1 MEFFSLSV
9 HTTYQDLVQ
18 TLAQAS
24 TSELLGS
31 PQKKT
36 VGPASYWYMRQR
48 IGTKTVDRYVG
59 PDTQEVRARIEEA
72 KAKASTLRD
81 THKRTGLLCAQL
93 RAAGVPTLDR
103 GTGKVLSAMAK
114 VGTFRL
120 GGTLVGTHA
129 FRLYSA
135 ELGVRLDAL
144 LAATEDVDIAAFE
157 RLTMVIEERVGED
170 LERAFRDLGLEPM
183 PGLAHKQR
191 PTRWTMRG
199 GGTSVDFLVPKMRHD
214 AEVLKLE
221 ALGVYAQ
228 ALSFLNY
235 LIADPISAVAIYR
248 SGVLVQIPRPERYA
262 IHKLIVAQRREG
274 SAKAKAK
281 KDLDQAEALI
291 QVLAEDRPAEL
302 EEAFETAMAKGQK
315 WQRAIKRSL
324 RQRPEI
330 ARRLESL

>member
-1 MEFFSLSV
+1 MESFPLSV

-31 PQKKT
+31 PQKKS
-36 VGPASYWYMRQR
+36 VGPAAYWYMRQR
-48 IGTKTVDRYVG
+48 VGNRTVDRYVG
-59 PDTQEVRARIEEA
+59 PDTAEVRARMEEA
-72 KAKASTLRD
+72 KAEAGTTRARK
-81 THKRTGLLCAQL
+81 KRTGLLCAQL

-103 GTGKVLSAMAK
+103 GTGKVLSAIAK

-144 LAATEDVDIAAFE
+144 LAATEDVG
-157 RLTMVIEERVGED
+157 LTMVIEERVGED

-183 PGLAHKQR
+183 PGLDRKRR
-191 PTRWTMRG
+191 PTRWAMPG
-199 GGTSVDFLVPKMRHD
+199 GGTSVDFLVPKMRGD

-235 LIADPISAVAIYR
+235 LIADPIPAVAVYR

-262 IHKLIVAQRREG
+262 VHKLIVAQRREG

-302 EEAFETAMAKGQK
+302 EDAFEVAMAKGQK

-324 RQRPEI
+324 RHRPKL
-330 ARRLESL
+330 AQRLELS